1 MVSSGLGWFQR
12 AQAGLEWGFIGACGV
27 NPDPFVAAR
36 HDSAGGHIVAL
47 EEVPDLAF
55 LGVDDESQVLRAAV
69 AHEKEAAL
77 TRSRAAAVAAMGGKA
92 EQLAVAVFPE
102 VPEGD
107 AQLLQEDGFGEV
119 LVREVFVQEQVD
131 HQQVEVPE
139 GMQELV
145 HLCLDGRVLCWHS
158 TMSLGWTVNLGRM
171 CAVYLQGGET

>member
-1 MVSSGLGWFQR
+1 M
-12 AQAGLEWGFIGACGV
+12 
-27 NPDPFVAAR
+27 
-36 HDSAGGHIVAL
+36 
-47 EEVPDLAF
+47 
-55 LGVDDESQVLRAAV
+55 DDESQVLRAAV

-77 TRSRAAAVAAMGGKA
+77 TRTHTAAVAAMGGKA

-139 GMQELV
+139 GMQELI

-158 TMSLGWTVNLGRM
+158 TMSLGWRVNLGRM
-171 CAVYLQGGET
+171 CAVYLQGGVKLNTRLLVELLYHIFIDPPGNIFLVNFQRSV